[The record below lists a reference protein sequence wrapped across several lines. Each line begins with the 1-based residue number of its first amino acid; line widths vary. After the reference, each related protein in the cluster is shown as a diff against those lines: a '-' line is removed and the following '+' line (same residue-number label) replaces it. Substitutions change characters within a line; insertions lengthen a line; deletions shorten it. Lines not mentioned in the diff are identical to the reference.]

1 MEKGCLLLRGERE
14 EFGTITANGIRFR
27 FIERGTGPLALCLHG
42 FPDNAHTFEHL
53 LSALADAGFRAV
65 APFTRG
71 YAPTGFPADGCYQVG
86 ALSQDVLALID
97 ALGAGHGVVVGHD
110 WGAAAGLGAA
120 ILAPQ
125 KVTRLVTLA
134 VNHPAANDSDNL
146 HYLKG
151 IWHYYYFCSDPDAE
165 RVVAKHDFRFI
176 EDLWREMSP
185 DWEIPVELLEGVK
198 QTFREPGVLQAA
210 LNYYRHAAN
219 PPDRSLEQRVNT
231 EPVAVPTF
239 ALHGTRDRPRRL
251 EGFQQMDRFFTGGL
265 EKEVIPDTGHFLHL
279 EAPNVVSAQIVE
291 FLQR

>member
-1 MEKGCLLLRGERE
+1 VRGERE
-14 EFGTITANGIRFR
+14 ELGTVTANGIRFR
-27 FIERGTGPLALCLHG
+27 FIERGTGPLVLCLHG

-53 LSALADAGFRAV
+53 LSALADVGFRAV

-97 ALGAGHGVVVGHD
+97 ALGAGRCVVVGHD

-125 KVTRLVTLA
+125 KVARLVTLA
-134 VNHPAANDSDNL
+134 VNHPAANESDNL
-146 HYLKG
+146 QYLKG
-151 IWHYYYFCSDPDAE
+151 IWHYFFFCVDSNAE
-165 RVVAKHDFRFI
+165 RVVAKHDFHFI

-219 PPDRSLEQRVNT
+219 PPDWSLEERVNT
-231 EPVAVPTF
+231 EVIPVPTL

-251 EGFQQMDRFFTGGL
+251 ECFQQMDRFFSGEL
-265 EKEVIPDTGHFLHL
+265 EKMVVPDTGHFLHL
-279 EAPNVVSAQIVE
+279 EAPDVVNDRIVE
-291 FLQR
+291 FLLR